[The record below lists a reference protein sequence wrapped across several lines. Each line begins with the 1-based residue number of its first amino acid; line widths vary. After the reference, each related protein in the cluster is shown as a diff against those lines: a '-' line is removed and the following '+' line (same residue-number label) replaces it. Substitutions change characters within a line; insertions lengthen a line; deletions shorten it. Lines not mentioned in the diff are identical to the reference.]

1 LRRRDLAAIL
11 VPSPATAVQYDSTS
25 GELMDIFTWT
35 IVASIV
41 VYVVIGNFAG
51 RGIRQLDDY
60 YVAGRR
66 APTILIVGTLV
77 ASVNSSTLFLGEA
90 GFTYDGQMG
99 PFLLFP
105 QISTVGYIYG
115 ALLFGRYLRRSRA
128 PTVADYFGKR
138 FDSRRVQIAAGLTII
153 VALGGYL
160 VVVTQGAAI
169 LLSSLTNLGYEQALI
184 IAWISYTAFTM
195 YSGSRGVILTDTIM
209 FLLFT
214 LASLVAAYWIL
225 DGLGGLPATIEGLA
239 SSTKT
244 GIASWHGVIG
254 AGTEWPTAKDFL
266 IWALIIYFAWGIVFA
281 VSPWQSSR
289 HLMARDEHVVIRS
302 AIIACLCVGLIQL
315 CVYGMGG
322 FINLANPR
330 IDPSETVIIWAAKH
344 LVPRFLGALL
354 VAGIMAAALSS
365 ASTFLSLVGF
375 SASNDIVVHKEKTEK
390 QAIRISRLV
399 MLGVGI
405 VALIATFSFPPSI
418 FWVTY
423 FVGTVFASCWGP
435 VGFMSVWSRRITKA
449 AAFWGMISGFVA
461 NVVPTVLDFTGVI
474 DLPSYLDPIL
484 IGAVVSLVVIVLVS
498 RFGTVTRAERLYRM
512 RLHRV
517 PESERNPAKT
527 RHTLLAPVLLVIYGC
542 AMPFVIQ
549 HWYVV
554 PYQRGSGQL
563 LADGSINWATGEA
576 VLSLCWA
583 ALYVP
588 LGLISYK
595 MIRNGYGAGAK

>member
-1 LRRRDLAAIL
+1 
-11 VPSPATAVQYDSTS
+11 
-25 GELMDIFTWT
+25 MDIFTWT
-35 IVASIV
+35 IVASII
-41 VYVVIGNFAG
+41 VYIVIGNFAG

-105 QISTVGYIYG
+105 QGATIGYIYG

-169 LLSSLTNLGYEQALI
+169 LLSSLTNLGYGQALV

-195 YSGSRGVILTDTIM
+195 YSGSRGVILTDTVM

-214 LASLVAAYWIL
+214 FASLVAAWWIL

-239 SSTKT
+239 TSAKT
-244 GIASWHGVIG
+244 GIASWHGVVG
-254 AGTEWPTAKDFL
+254 EGTEFPTATDFL
-266 IWALIIYFAWGIVFA
+266 IWMLIIDLAWGIVFA

-289 HLMARDEHVVIRS
+289 HLMARDEHVVVRAGIL
-302 AIIACLCVGLIQL
+302 ACLAVGLVQL

-322 FINLANPR
+322 IINLANAN

-344 LVPRFLGALL
+344 LVPEFLGALL
-354 VAGIMAAALSS
+354 LAGIMAAALSS

-375 SASNDIVVHKEKTEK
+375 SASNDIVKHKEKTEK
-390 QAIRISRLV
+390 QAIRVSRLV
-399 MLGVGI
+399 MLGVGV
-405 VALIATFSFPPSI
+405 VALIATFAFPPSI

-423 FVGTVFASCWGP
+423 FVGTVFASSWGP
-435 VGFMSVWSRRITKA
+435 VGFMSVWSRTITKQ
-449 AAFWGMISGFVA
+449 AAFWGMISGFVF
-461 NVVPTVLDFTGVI
+461 NVVPTILNFTGVI
-474 DLPSYLDPIL
+474 DLPSYLNPIL
-484 IGAVVSLVVIVLVS
+484 IGVVVSLVVIVVLS

-517 PESERNPAKT
+517 PESELNPART
-527 RHTLLAPVLLVIYGC
+527 RFTLLVPFALVIYGC
-542 AMPFVIQ
+542 VMTFAMLR
-549 HWYVV
+549 WYVL
-554 PYQRGSGQL
+554 PYQRGTGQL
-563 LADGSINWATGEA
+563 LAGGSIDWATGEA

-588 LGLISYK
+588 LGIVTYK
-595 MIRNGYGAGAK
+595 VIRGAYATGAKRRSSQRLAKPPPL